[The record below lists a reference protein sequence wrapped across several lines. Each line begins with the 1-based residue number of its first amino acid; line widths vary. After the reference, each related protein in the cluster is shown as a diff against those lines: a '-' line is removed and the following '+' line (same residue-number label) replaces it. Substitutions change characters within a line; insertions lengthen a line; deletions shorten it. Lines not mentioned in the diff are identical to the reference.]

1 MEVFQKMRKI
11 KIILCIS
18 SLIVS
23 ILSGCEKQGTNIDL
37 ASIDISDID
46 KVEHTGT
53 TGGQN
58 GGYSYSFSE
67 SESNGFIELL
77 NQVELG
83 NAVDERDA
91 LSSGA
96 VSYYTLYYTDGETM
110 TISPGQ
116 FFKIGDSYYEFKNYD
131 ELWDKFI
138 EFNSIH

>member
-1 MEVFQKMRKI
+1 MRKI
-11 KIILCIS
+11 KKVLIISILTI
-18 SLIVS
+18 S
-23 ILSGCEKQGTNIDL
+23 ILSGCGKQEPINAL

-53 TGGQN
+53 TGEQN
-58 GGYSYSFSE
+58 GGYTYTFSE

-91 LSSGA
+91 LSNGA
-96 VSYYTLYYTDGETM
+96 VSYYTLYYMDGETL

-116 FFKIGDSYYEFKNYD
+116 YFKIGDTYYEFENYA
-131 ELWDKFI
+131 ELWNQFI

>member
-1 MEVFQKMRKI
+1 MRKI
-11 KIILCIS
+11 KIVLCIS
-18 SLIVS
+18 FLIIS
-23 ILSGCEKQGTNIDL
+23 ILTGCGKQEPINAL
-37 ASIDISDID
+37 ASIETSDID

-58 GGYSYSFSE
+58 GKYSYSFSE

-77 NQVELG
+77 NQVKLG
-83 NAVDERDA
+83 DAVDEKDA

-96 VSYYTLYYTDGETM
+96 VAYYKLYYTDGETL
-110 TISPGQ
+110 TISPGRY
-116 FFKIGDSYYEFKNYD
+116 FKIGDTYYEFKNYD

>member
-1 MEVFQKMRKI
+1 MRKI

-18 SLIVS
+18 FLIVS
-23 ILSGCEKQGTNIDL
+23 ILSGCVKQEPNIDL
-37 ASIDISDID
+37 SNINISDID
-46 KVEHTGT
+46 KIEHTET

-58 GGYSYSFSE
+58 GKYSYSFSE

-77 NQVELG
+77 NQVKLG
-83 NAVDERDA
+83 DAVDEKDA

-96 VSYYTLYYTDGETM
+96 VAYYKLYYTDGETLM
-110 TISPGQ
+110 ISPGRY
-116 FFKIGDSYYEFKNYD
+116 FKIGDTYYEFRNYD